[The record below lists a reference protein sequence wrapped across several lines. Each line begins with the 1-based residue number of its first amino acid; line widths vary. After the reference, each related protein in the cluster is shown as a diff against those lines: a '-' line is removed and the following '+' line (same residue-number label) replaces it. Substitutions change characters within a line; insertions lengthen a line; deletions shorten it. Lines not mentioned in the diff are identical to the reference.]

1 KDTRV
6 PNSSFPSRLATMIR
20 LALLP
25 DGASPE
31 DVLRSE
37 RLAQAAGLTGAEIDA
52 ARHGRSFDVG
62 ANAAINLAQ
71 SIALQDPGMIAH
83 QRVQASASG
92 LSPADILAVERETLR
107 LLPPPN

>member
-1 KDTRV
+1 
-6 PNSSFPSRLATMIR
+6 MIR

-107 LLPPPN
+107 LLPPAN